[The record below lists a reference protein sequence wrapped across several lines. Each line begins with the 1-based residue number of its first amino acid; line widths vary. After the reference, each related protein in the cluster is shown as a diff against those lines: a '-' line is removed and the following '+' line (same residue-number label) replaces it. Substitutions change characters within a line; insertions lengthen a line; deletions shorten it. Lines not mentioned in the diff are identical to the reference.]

1 MRQRENFEELRRR
14 MVKTQIKM
22 RGVKDPRVL
31 QAMLKVPRHLFVPEE
46 YRNHAYNDYP
56 LPIGYGQ
63 TISQPYIVA
72 AMTELLD
79 LKGDEKV
86 LEIGTGSGYQTAL
99 LAELAGEVYTVE
111 RIPQLLERA
120 KQVLSSLGYTNIYF
134 KLADGT
140 LGWPENAPF
149 DRIMVTAAAPD
160 LPQPLIDQLAEG
172 GIMVIP
178 VGSRYLQTLK
188 VVVKTG
194 DKLRIKRVMEC
205 TFVPLIGEYG
215 Y

>member
-1 MRQRENFEELRRR
+1 ME
-14 MVKTQIKM
+14 TQIKM

-31 QAMLKVPRHLFVPEE
+31 QAMSKVPRHLFVPEE

-72 AMTELLD
+72 AMTELLE

-86 LEIGTGSGYQTAL
+86 LEIGTGSGYQTAI
-99 LAELAGEVYTVE
+99 LAELAGKVYTVE

-120 KQVLSSLGYTNIYF
+120 KQVLSSLGYTNIHF
-134 KLADGT
+134 KLTDGT

-149 DRIMVTAAAPD
+149 DRIIVTAAAPD

-194 DKLRIKRVMEC
+194 NKLRVKRVMEC